1 MGLQVL
7 RVKGSKVAKKVAN
20 KQFKL
25 LCADYNKVYKII
37 DTLKEML
44 DSGDYKKGTIDEIP
58 TAIQAIQTVM
68 SHSMMISE
76 DLQKTVDEL
85 TERLRAAD
93 EYKKE
98 HEIYL
103 ITTIRLEYMTNL
115 VIYLREM
122 KIEVDKIVDEIGT
135 IIDRIS
141 NIEEFEELKFSYT
154 SFRNIPFFAYTAVSI
169 TTIDGEISF
178 LSENDTITE
187 AKLGIVA
194 FVVIIGIIVSVII
207 AWCAVL
213 VWLRRTPKKK
223 EMNSFVLSNKTN
235 N

>member
-7 RVKGSKVAKKVAN
+7 RVKGSKLAKKVAN

-25 LCADYNKVYKII
+25 LCADYNKAYKII

-44 DSGDYKKGTIDEIP
+44 DSGNYTKGTIDEIP
-58 TAIQAIQTVM
+58 TAFDAINVVY
-68 SHSMMISE
+68 SHANMLS
-76 DLQKTVDEL
+76 VDIENTIEEL

-122 KIEVDKIVDEIGT
+122 KKEVDLITDEIGT

-141 NIEEFEELKFSYT
+141 NIEELEELNFY
-154 SFRNIPFFAYTAVSI
+154 
-169 TTIDGEISF
+169 E
-178 LSENDTITE
+178 
-187 AKLGIVA
+187 
-194 FVVIIGIIVSVII
+194 
-207 AWCAVL
+207 
-213 VWLRRTPKKK
+213 
-223 EMNSFVLSNKTN
+223 
-235 N
+235 

>member
-7 RVKGSKVAKKVAN
+7 RVKGSKLAKKVAN

-44 DSGDYKKGTIDEIP
+44 DSGNYTKGTIDEIP

-76 DLQKTVDEL
+76 DLEKTVDEL

-122 KIEVDKIVDEIGT
+122 KKEVDLIADEIGT
-135 IIDRIS
+135 IIDKIA
-141 NIEEFEELKFSYT
+141 NIEEFEELNFY
-154 SFRNIPFFAYTAVSI
+154 
-169 TTIDGEISF
+169 E
-178 LSENDTITE
+178 
-187 AKLGIVA
+187 
-194 FVVIIGIIVSVII
+194 
-207 AWCAVL
+207 
-213 VWLRRTPKKK
+213 
-223 EMNSFVLSNKTN
+223 
-235 N
+235 

>member
-7 RVKGSKVAKKVAN
+7 CVKGSKLAKKVAN

-68 SHSMMISE
+68 SHSMIISE

-122 KIEVDKIVDEIGT
+122 KIEVDKIADEIGT

-141 NIEEFEELKFSYT
+141 NIEELEELNFY
-154 SFRNIPFFAYTAVSI
+154 
-169 TTIDGEISF
+169 E
-178 LSENDTITE
+178 
-187 AKLGIVA
+187 
-194 FVVIIGIIVSVII
+194 
-207 AWCAVL
+207 
-213 VWLRRTPKKK
+213 
-223 EMNSFVLSNKTN
+223 
-235 N
+235 

>member
-1 MGLQVL
+1 MEEGEEAV
-7 RVKGSKVAKKVAN
+7 
-20 KQFKL
+20 
-25 LCADYNKVYKII
+25 
-37 DTLKEML
+37 E
-44 DSGDYKKGTIDEIP
+44 DYKKFLKAGCSDYPIEILKL
-58 TAIQAIQTVM
+58 AG
-68 SHSMMISE
+68 
-76 DLQKTVDEL
+76 VDM
-85 TERLRAAD
+85 A
-93 EYKKE
+93 KKE
-98 HEIYL
+98 PVEL
-103 ITTIRLEYMTNL
+103 A
-115 VIYLREM
+115 M
-122 KIEVDKIVDEIGT
+122 KMFEKLLD
-135 IIDRIS
+135 
-141 NIEEFEELKFSYT
+141 EFEELKFSYT